1 MGRISNCLTL
11 LVIFVCACVQLPA
24 QDSNYVRTCI
34 ATLSADDCWGR
45 GGCHDGELKAARFIR
60 DQLVLSG
67 AQSLTEDGFQHY
79 EFQSHKMEGKVVLEV
94 DGQRLSPFW
103 DYRISPYSGSIWSF
117 NAPVMVMDASLF
129 FDARKILKFYD
140 RYANQI
146 HGSFI
151 YVDATSWKDKNV
163 SADDVKKLIRTL
175 ELKNDMGAR
184 GYLIGVDELPVWG
197 LSYCEEQPQHAFV
210 YVKRSFF
217 AQKVKNISLSF
228 QNEYYTHETQNV
240 CFKVEGTRYPD
251 SLIVFTAHYDHL
263 GCMGD
268 SVIFHG
274 AHDNASGT
282 SAVMD
287 YARHFAQ
294 NPAEYTTVFLLFSGE
309 ESGLRGS
316 RYFVENPL
324 IDLSK
329 VKLVLNLDMFCGGDE
344 GFTVVN
350 SDGENTK
357 WFYDNLVRINDEQ
370 HLVSQVKPRSNAAN
384 SDHYFF
390 SLKCPAIFIYTM
402 GGRYGG
408 YHHFTDTC
416 ESCGLENYNRIF
428 SLILQALEL
437 DK

>member
-1 MGRISNCLTL
+1 
-11 LVIFVCACVQLPA
+11 
-24 QDSNYVRTCI
+24 
-34 ATLSADDCWGR
+34 
-45 GGCHDGELKAARFIR
+45 
-60 DQLVLSG
+60 
-67 AQSLTEDGFQHY
+67 
-79 EFQSHKMEGKVVLEV
+79 
-94 DGQRLSPFW
+94 
-103 DYRISPYSGSIWSF
+103 
-117 NAPVMVMDASLF
+117 MDF
-129 FDARKILKFYD
+129 
-140 RYANQI
+140 
-146 HGSFI
+146 
-151 YVDATSWKDKNV
+151 
-163 SADDVKKLIRTL
+163 
-175 ELKNDMGAR
+175 
-184 GYLIGVDELPVWG
+184 
-197 LSYCEEQPQHAFV
+197 
-210 YVKRSFF
+210 
-217 AQKVKNISLSF
+217 
-228 QNEYYTHETQNV
+228 
-240 CFKVEGTRYPD
+240 
-251 SLIVFTAHYDHL
+251 
-263 GCMGD
+263 
-268 SVIFHG
+268 
-274 AHDNASGT
+274 
-282 SAVMD
+282 
-287 YARHFAQ
+287 ARHFAQ

>member
-1 MGRISNCLTL
+1 MGRISNYLILSVALFFMGAT
-11 LVIFVCACVQLPA
+11 ANG

-60 DQLVLSG
+60 DQLVQSG

-79 EFQSHKMEGKVVLEV
+79 EFQSHKMEGNVEMSINGK
-94 DGQRLSPFW
+94 RLSPFW
-103 DYRISPYSGSIWSF
+103 DYRISPYSASISI
-117 NAPVMVMDASLF
+117 NDAPVVVMDASLF
-129 FDARKILKFYD
+129 FDPRKLLKFYD
-140 RYANQI
+140 RYASLI
-146 HGSFI
+146 RSGFV
-151 YVDATSWKDKNV
+151 YVDAVQWKDKKLK
-163 SADDVKKLIRTL
+163 AEDVRKLIRAFDFDGSL
-175 ELKNDMGAR
+175 GCKGF
-184 GYLIGVDELPVWG
+184 LIGVDELPVWG
-197 LSYCEEQPQHAFV
+197 LSYCDQNSDHAV
-210 YVKRSFF
+210 IYVKRSLFK
-217 AQKVKNISLSF
+217 QKVNGVSVDFKNEF
-228 QNEYYTHETQNV
+228 YTHETQNV

-287 YARHFAQ
+287 FARHFAQ
-294 NPAEYTTVFLLFSGE
+294 NPAEYTTIFLLFSGE

-324 IDLSK
+324 VDLSK

-416 ESCGLENYNRIF
+416 DRCGLENYNRIF

-437 DK
+437 R

>member
-1 MGRISNCLTL
+1 MGRISNYLILSVALFFMGAT
-11 LVIFVCACVQLPA
+11 ANG

-60 DQLVLSG
+60 DQLVQSG

-79 EFQSHKMEGKVVLEV
+79 EFQSHKMEGNVEMSINGK
-94 DGQRLSPFW
+94 RLSPFW
-103 DYRISPYSGSIWSF
+103 DYRISPYSASISI
-117 NAPVMVMDASLF
+117 NDAPVVVMDASLF
-129 FDARKILKFYD
+129 FDPRKLLKFYD
-140 RYANQI
+140 RYASLI
-146 HGSFI
+146 RSGFV
-151 YVDATSWKDKNV
+151 YVDAVQWKDKKLK
-163 SADDVKKLIRTL
+163 AEDVRKLIRAFDFDGSL
-175 ELKNDMGAR
+175 GCKGF
-184 GYLIGVDELPVWG
+184 LIGVDELPVWG
-197 LSYCEEQPQHAFV
+197 LSYCDQNSDHAV
-210 YVKRSFF
+210 IYVKRSLFK
-217 AQKVKNISLSF
+217 QKVNGVSVDFKNEF
-228 QNEYYTHETQNV
+228 YTHETQNV

-287 YARHFAQ
+287 FARHFAQ
-294 NPAEYTTVFLLFSGE
+294 NPAEYTTIFLLFSGE

-324 IDLSK
+324 VDLSK

-416 ESCGLENYNRIF
+416 DRCGLENYNRIF

-437 DK
+437 Q

>member
-1 MGRISNCLTL
+1 MGRISNYLIL
-11 LVIFVCACVQLPA
+11 LVALFFMGATA
-24 QDSNYVRTCI
+24 NGQDSNYVRTCI
-34 ATLSADDCWGR
+34 ATLAGDDCWGR
-45 GGCHDGELKAARFIR
+45 GGCHDGEQKAADFICE
-60 DQLVLSG
+60 QLRQTG
-67 AQSLTEDGFQHY
+67 AQPLTSDGFQHY
-79 EFQSHKMEGKVVLEV
+79 EFQSHKMEGSVEMSI
-94 DGQRLSPFW
+94 DGKRLSPFW
-103 DYRISPYSGSIWSF
+103 DYRISPYSTSTSIKD
-117 NAPVMVMDASLF
+117 APVVVMDASLF
-129 FDARKILKFYD
+129 FDPRKLLKFYD
-140 RYANQI
+140 RYASLI
-146 HGSFI
+146 RSGFV
-151 YVDATSWKDKNV
+151 YVDAVQWKDKKLE
-163 SADDVKKLIRTL
+163 ADDVRKLIRAFDFDGSL
-175 ELKNDMGAR
+175 GCKGF
-184 GYLIGVDELPVWG
+184 LIGVDELPVWG
-197 LSYCEEQPQHAFV
+197 LSFCDQNSDHAV
-210 YVKRSFF
+210 IYVKRSLFKK
-217 AQKVKNISLSF
+217 KVNGVSVDF
-228 QNEYYTHETQNV
+228 RNEAFTNKTQNV
-240 CFKVEGTRYPD
+240 CYKIEGSQYPD

-287 YARHFAQ
+287 FARHFSQ
-294 NPAEYTTVFLLFSGE
+294 NKPAYTVVFLLFSGE

-316 RYFVENPL
+316 RYFVENSL
-324 IDLSK
+324 IDFDK

-357 WFYDNLVRINDEQ
+357 WFYDNLLRINDEQ

-390 SLKCPAIFIYTM
+390 SQKCPAIFIYTM

-416 ESCGLENYNRIF
+416 DRCGLENYNRIF

-437 DK
+437 Q

>member
-1 MGRISNCLTL
+1 MGRISNYLILSVALFFMGAT
-11 LVIFVCACVQLPA
+11 ANG

-60 DQLVLSG
+60 DQLVQSG

-79 EFQSHKMEGKVVLEV
+79 EFQSHKMEGNVEMSINGK
-94 DGQRLSPFW
+94 RLSPFW
-103 DYRISPYSGSIWSF
+103 DYRISPYSASISI
-117 NAPVMVMDASLF
+117 NDAPVVVMDASLF
-129 FDARKILKFYD
+129 FDPRKLLKFYD
-140 RYANQI
+140 RYASLI
-146 HGSFI
+146 RSGFV
-151 YVDATSWKDKNV
+151 YVDAVQWKDKKLK
-163 SADDVKKLIRTL
+163 AEDVRKLIRAFDFDGSL
-175 ELKNDMGAR
+175 GCKGF
-184 GYLIGVDELPVWG
+184 LIGVDELPVWG
-197 LSYCEEQPQHAFV
+197 LSYCDQNSDHAV
-210 YVKRSFF
+210 IYVKRSLFK
-217 AQKVKNISLSF
+217 QKVNGVSVDFKNEF
-228 QNEYYTHETQNV
+228 YTHETQNV

-287 YARHFAQ
+287 FARHFAQ
-294 NPAEYTTVFLLFSGE
+294 NPAEYTTIFLLFSGE

-324 IDLSK
+324 VDLSK

-437 DK
+437 R

>member
-1 MGRISNCLTL
+1 MGRISNYLILSVAFFFMGAT
-11 LVIFVCACVQLPA
+11 ANG

-60 DQLVLSG
+60 DQLVQSG

-79 EFQSHKMEGKVVLEV
+79 EFQSHKMEGNVEMSINGK
-94 DGQRLSPFW
+94 RLSPFW
-103 DYRISPYSGSIWSF
+103 DYRISPYSASISI
-117 NAPVMVMDASLF
+117 NDAPVVVMDASLF
-129 FDARKILKFYD
+129 FDPRKLLKFYD
-140 RYANQI
+140 RYASLI
-146 HGSFI
+146 RSGFV
-151 YVDATSWKDKNV
+151 YVDAVQWKDKKLK
-163 SADDVKKLIRTL
+163 AEDVRKLIRAFDFDGSL
-175 ELKNDMGAR
+175 GCKGF
-184 GYLIGVDELPVWG
+184 LIGVDELPVWG
-197 LSYCEEQPQHAFV
+197 LSYCDQNSDHAV
-210 YVKRSFF
+210 IYVKRSLFK
-217 AQKVKNISLSF
+217 QKVNGVSVDFKNEF
-228 QNEYYTHETQNV
+228 YTHETQNV

-287 YARHFAQ
+287 FARHFAQ
-294 NPAEYTTVFLLFSGE
+294 NPAEYTTIFLLFSGE

-324 IDLSK
+324 VDLSK

-416 ESCGLENYNRIF
+416 KSCGLENYNRIF

-437 DK
+437 R